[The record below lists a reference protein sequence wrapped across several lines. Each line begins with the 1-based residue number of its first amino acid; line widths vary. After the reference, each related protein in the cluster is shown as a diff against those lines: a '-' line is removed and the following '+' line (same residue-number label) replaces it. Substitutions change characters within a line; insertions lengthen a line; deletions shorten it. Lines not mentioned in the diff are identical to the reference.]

1 MKKIKNT
8 KYTIR
13 ISSKNFGF
21 ENNIKSIP
29 LYATILRTKT
39 RTKNVLYRSKSKN
52 VVLLEIEVGFKT
64 PGIIRFPFE
73 QMTTDSEKTTL
84 IRIRM

>member
-21 ENNIKSIP
+21 VNNIKSIP
-29 LYATILRTKT
+29 LYATFLRTKT

-52 VVLLEIEVGFKT
+52 VVLLEIEVGFNT